1 MADITQATAQMDDLT
16 RLVAILGSMPAAEQ
30 RAMIQKF
37 TDEANG
43 ALRVLN
49 ARNQPG

>member
-1 MADITQATAQMDDLT
+1 MTDTTQAAVQMDPLT
-16 RLVAILGSMPAAEQ
+16 QLVAILGSMPAAEQ

>member
-1 MADITQATAQMDDLT
+1 MTDTTQIDNQMDPLT
-16 RLVAILGSMPAAEQ
+16 QLVAILGSMPAAEQ
-30 RAMIQKF
+30 RALIQKW
-37 TDEANG
+37 TDETNG

>member
-1 MADITQATAQMDDLT
+1 MTDAAKATTQTDDLT